1 MRLLVAEDEQALAEA
16 LTEIL
21 TLNKYS
27 VDTVFDGQQA
37 LDYLTSGSVYDGI
50 ILDIMMPKV
59 DGLTVLKTLRAQK
72 NRTPVLLLTAKGE
85 VDDKVT
91 GLDLGANDYLAK
103 PFATKELLARIRA
116 MTRVETLEL
125 TSDLQVGNTF
135 LSRVT
140 YQVTT
145 QQGSLTLANKEYQL
159 LELLFRNQ
167 GKYISSE
174 QLMEKI
180 WGYDSES
187 EINVVWAHLSLVRK
201 KLEQLGSNVKIKSV
215 RHLGYTLEVLDG
227 Q

>member
-37 LDYLTSGSVYDGI
+37 LDYLASGSVYDGI

-201 KLEQLGSNVKIKSV
+201 KLELLGSNVKIKSV

>member
-1 MRLLVAEDEQALAEA
+1 
-16 LTEIL
+16 IL

-37 LDYLTSGSVYDGI
+37 LDYLVSGSVYDGI

>member
-37 LDYLTSGSVYDGI
+37 LDYLASGSVYDGI